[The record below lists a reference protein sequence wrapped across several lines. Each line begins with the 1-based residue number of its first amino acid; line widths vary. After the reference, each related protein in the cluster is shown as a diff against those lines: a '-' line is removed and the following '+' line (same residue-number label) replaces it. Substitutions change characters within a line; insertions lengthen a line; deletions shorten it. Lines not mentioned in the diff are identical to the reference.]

1 MSNEQQEIIKMSIQ
15 TTMES
20 KKDMWIE
27 QVLGAADT
35 KSQIE
40 ISENLKQR
48 LELGWNETIFL
59 QSRIPLKTIWLA
71 AASLLLLITC
81 NFTAVKYAT
90 EKKDKQETNSTTEYF
105 SYLEQVV

>member
-1 MSNEQQEIIKMSIQ
+1 MSNEQQESIKMSIQ

-27 QVLGAADT
+27 QILGAADT

-59 QSRIPLKTIWLA
+59 QSKIPLKTIWLA

-81 NFTAVKYAT
+81 NFTAVKNAS
-90 EKKDKQETNSTTEYF
+90 EKYDKPENKNAADYF
-105 SYLEQVV
+105 SYLEQVL

>member
-15 TTMES
+15 TSMES
-20 KKDMWIE
+20 KKQMWIK
-27 QVLGAADT
+27 QVLDSADT
-35 KSQIE
+35 KIQIE

-48 LELGWNETIFL
+48 LERGCNETIFMH
-59 QSRIPLKTIWLA
+59 SRMPLKTIWLA
-71 AASLLLLITC
+71 AASILILITF

-90 EKKDKQETNSTTEYF
+90 EKKDKQETNSTIEYF

>member
-20 KKDMWIE
+20 KKEMWIE

-71 AASLLLLITC
+71 AASLLLLIMC
-81 NFTAVKYAT
+81 NFTAVKYAN
-90 EKKDKQETNSTTEYF
+90 EKNDKQETNSTIEYF

>member
-1 MSNEQQEIIKMSIQ
+1 MSIEQQESIKMSIQ

-20 KKDMWIE
+20 KKEMWIE
-27 QVLGAADT
+27 QVLDAADT

-48 LELGWNETIFL
+48 LELGSNETIFM

-71 AASLLLLITC
+71 AASILILVTI
-81 NFTAVKYAT
+81 NFTTIKYAS
-90 EKKDKQETNSTTEYF
+90 EKNNKQETNSETEYF
-105 SYLEQVV
+105 TYLEQVV